1 MAQKHVTLL
10 FTRPPYGDIY
20 YTEGLRA
27 AVGLT
32 AGIDEHTVDVVY
44 VGDGVYF
51 ALKGVD
57 RTDSARYIG
66 TLAKGG
72 HRLKVEEES
81 LAERGIKRAE
91 LAEDVEVIPR
101 SQVVALLSKADHTVG
116 F

>member
-1 MAQKHVTLL
+1 MAQKHVVAT
-10 FTRPPYGDIY
+10 FSHPPYGSIW

-27 AVGLT
+27 AVGVT
-32 AGIDEHTVDVVY
+32 AGTDEHTVDVIY
-44 VGDGVYF
+44 LGDGVFF

-72 HRLKVEEES
+72 SRPKVEAES
-81 LAERGIKRAE
+81 LKDRAISKE
-91 LAEDVEVIPR
+91 DLATDVDVIPR
-101 SQVVALLSKADHTVG
+101 REVLALISRADHTID